1 MTMTLITTNT
11 ESSDSESVFSSSIDS
26 TYKLYIFSWINVNPE
41 TDNTVMTVDF
51 SIDSGSNYNLNITS
65 LHWTVAHTSDD
76 AVTDLDKVTS
86 YSQHGEDDP
95 QEITASIG
103 NAATENSCG
112 NLWLFNPA
120 GTTYSKMFSS
130 TSVNLSSGA
139 KQYANHNWVDG
150 KIMTTSAVNTVK
162 FTMDSGDFDG
172 TFKMYGVK

>member
-1 MTMTLITTNT
+1 MAMTLITTNI
-11 ESSDSESVFSSSIDS
+11 EDSDSESVFSSSIDS

>member
-1 MTMTLITTNT
+1 MAMTLITTNT

-41 TDNTVMTVDF
+41 TDNTIMSVDF

-65 LHWTVAHTSDD
+65 IMWTVAHTEDD

-86 YSQHGEDDP
+86 YSQHTEDDP
-95 QEITASIG
+95 QEITAAIG

-112 NLWLFNPA
+112 TLWLFNPS
-120 GTTYSKMFSS
+120 GTTYSKMFNS

-139 KQYANHNWVDG
+139 KQYANHQWVDG

-162 FTMDSGDFDG
+162 FAMASGDFDG